1 MSSHVAI
8 ATPVAVLGAGS
19 WGTALALLLAQA
31 TEGGANLAADVRL
44 WDRTPEL
51 ISALAHERENK
62 RYLPGHVLPDA
73 IVPTGDIAQA
83 VRGAGCVVVA
93 VPSGA
98 VGDVL
103 RAAAPHLPPGSGGCD
118 IVLAA
123 KGLEET
129 GRRPSEVAAAALS
142 VNAKPSFVA
151 LSGPNLAA
159 EIARGVPAAA
169 VAACPDR
176 DAARRVQAR
185 FSRPAFRVYTSSD
198 RIGVEMGG
206 AVKNVLAIAGGVSDG
221 LGFGDN
227 TKATLLT
234 RGLAEMARLG
244 VACGAEPGTFY
255 GLSGVGDLL
264 ATAASR
270 LSRNWRVGEGLANG
284 EPLAVILE
292 RLGQVAE
299 GVTTARAVQTLAA
312 RTGVETPVC
321 AVVAR
326 LLFEGAS
333 PAGEV
338 RALMSRTPKNEG
350 E

>member
-1 MSSHVAI
+1 MISSA
-8 ATPVAVLGAGS
+8 PPSVAVLGAGS
-19 WGTALALLLAQA
+19 WGTALALLLAA
-31 TEGGANLAADVRL
+31 GENPVTVRL
-44 WDRTPEL
+44 WDRSPEL
-51 ISALAHERENK
+51 LDSLRTERENR
-62 RYLPGHVLPDA
+62 RYLPGHVLPPF
-73 IVPTGDIAQA
+73 IVPTAFIGEA
-83 VRGAGCVVVA
+83 VAGAAFVVVA

-98 VGDVL
+98 VSDVL
-103 RAAAPHLPPGSGGCD
+103 APAAPHLSFHATV
-118 IVLAA
+118 VLAA

-129 GRRPSEVAAAALS
+129 TGRRPSEVAADVLGQFFLPPL
-142 VNAKPSFVA
+142 VV

-176 DAARRVQAR
+176 EAARRVR
-185 FSRPAFRVYTSSD
+185 DLFNRPTFRVYTSPD
-198 RIGVEMGG
+198 RTGVEIGG

-227 TKATLLT
+227 TKAALLT

-244 VACGAEPGTFY
+244 AACGAAPATFY

-270 LSRNWRVGEGLANG
+270 LSRNWRVGDALARGG
-284 EPLAVILE
+284 EPLDAILA

-299 GVTTARAVQTLAA
+299 GVTSARAVQTLAA
-312 RTGVETPVC
+312 RAQIEMPVC
-321 AVVAR
+321 EAVAR
-326 LLFEGAS
+326 LLFEGTD
-333 PAGEV
+333 P
-338 RALMSRTPKNEG
+338 RAAVSGLMERAPRDE